1 VRAPRSHLALLL
13 VVLAL
18 AGGLVVAT
26 PRPAPAAGCVAAT
39 RPYGVGS
46 TSVRVVRGD
55 RVLPTTVLY
64 PSRADRSGVGV
75 PRACGRFPLV
85 VAGHGS
91 GGTGGSAATIHRFL
105 AEQGYVVAAPTF
117 PARFDPAAS
126 ARDVSRVVTVM
137 LRRDRR
143 SSGILGDLLRRTR
156 IGYTGTSM
164 GGFVG
169 FALYRSCCLDRRI
182 DAVIPKLAYA
192 PGSGYA
198 WRRGAPLLMINGTA
212 DELIPYRQAV
222 RTYEAARRPKGLV
235 SLRGVDHGFD
245 TGGDP
250 VVRDVTLGFFG
261 SYLDGRDNGLR
272 QVRRAAKRS
281 RIASL
286 RARF

>member
-1 VRAPRSHLALLL
+1 VRPRRLVPLLLICALSATLLAAAPSVSAATCVRAS
-13 VVLAL
+13 
-18 AGGLVVAT
+18 
-26 PRPAPAAGCVAAT
+26 RPF
-39 RPYGVGS
+39 GVGS

-64 PSRADRSGVGV
+64 PAPAGSSGAGA

-91 GGTGGSAATIHRFL
+91 GGTGGSAASIHRFL

-117 PARFDPAAS
+117 PSRYDMSAY
-126 ARDVSRVVTVM
+126 ARDVKRVITVM

-143 SSGILGDLLRRTR
+143 SSGVLGDLLRRTR
-156 IGYTGTSM
+156 VGYTGTSM

-169 FALYRSCCLDRRI
+169 FGLYRPCCLDRRI

-192 PGSGYA
+192 PGSGYV
-198 WRRGAPLLMINGTA
+198 WKRGAPLLMINGTA
-212 DELIPYRQAV
+212 DDLIPYRQAV

-235 SLRGVDHGFD
+235 SLKGVGHDFN

-261 SYLDGRDNGLR
+261 YYLDERDNGLR